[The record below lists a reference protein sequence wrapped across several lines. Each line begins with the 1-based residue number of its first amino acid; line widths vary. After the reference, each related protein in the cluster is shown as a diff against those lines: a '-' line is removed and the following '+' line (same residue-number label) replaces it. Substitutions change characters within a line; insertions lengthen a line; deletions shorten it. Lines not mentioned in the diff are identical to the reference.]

1 MRLTYKG
8 DYSIKIIL
16 ELAMHHGKG
25 VMTIQEL
32 SKKGDVPIKF
42 LEQVLLDLKRG
53 GFVES
58 KRGKKGGYE
67 LAKRPDQIKLGEI
80 VRYIDG
86 PTEPIACVSDRYKGC
101 KEADRC
107 VLRNIWQRVDG
118 AISGII
124 DNITFEDLA
133 QQSQR
138 QRLANDYSI

>member
-138 QRLANDYSI
+138 QRLANDYNI

>member
-16 ELAMHHGKG
+16 ELAMHYGKG

-32 SKKGDVPIKF
+32 SKKGDVPVKF

-67 LAKRPDQIKLGEI
+67 LAKRPDQIRLGDI

-101 KEADRC
+101 QEADRC
-107 VLRNIWQRVDG
+107 VLRAIWQRVDG

>member
-32 SKKGDVPIKF
+32 SQKGDVPIKF

-67 LAKRPDQIKLGEI
+67 LAKRPDQIRLGEI

-107 VLRNIWQRVDG
+107 VLRGIWQRVDG

>member
-16 ELAMHHGKG
+16 ELAMYYGKG

-32 SKKGDVPIKF
+32 AKKGDVPIKF

-67 LAKRPDQIKLGEI
+67 LAKRPDQIKLGDI

-138 QRLANDYSI
+138 QRLANDYNI